1 MKKTIGI
8 ILFIMILT
16 TGVFYACSKT
26 EKAILDEAITSEIIE
41 KEVTTSLLT
50 TIKTTKTTTTSK
62 TTTGEITTSEITTS
76 DGITEITSD
85 STKDIVETHSAPPA
99 LSSPVIEVEIVPI
112 TTQIKV
118 IETSTATNPPET
130 QTIKVIEAV
139 GYRPI
144 DKLAIELQ
152 NHIYNLC
159 VENSIEFSIVMA
171 IIEKESGF
179 NPSASNGVCIGLMQ
193 LHSSYNA
200 GDLYDP
206 YHNTTLGIQL
216 IGRLV
221 SSYGLSQGLVY
232 YNCGEYSG
240 VCAPTSY
247 SNSIIAAAEKYK

>member
-1 MKKTIGI
+1 MKKKIGI
-8 ILFIMILT
+8 ILFIIILI
-16 TGVFYACSKT
+16 TGIFYACSKT
-26 EKAILDEAITSEIIE
+26 EKAIPNEVITSEITK
-41 KEVTTSLLT
+41 KEVTTSFLT
-50 TIKTTKTTTTSK
+50 TIKTNKTTTISET
-62 TTTGEITTSEITTS
+62 TTSETTTS
-76 DGITEITSD
+76 EVVTEITSD

-118 IETSTATNPPET
+118 IETAIITNPPET

-144 DKLAIELQ
+144 DKLTIELQ

-159 VENSIEFSIVMA
+159 VENGIEFSIVMA

-179 NPSASNGVCIGLMQ
+179 NSSASNGVCIGLMQ

>member
-8 ILFIMILT
+8 ILFIIILI

-26 EKAILDEAITSEIIE
+26 EKAILDEVITSETTE
-41 KEVTTSLLT
+41 KEVTTSFLT
-50 TIKTTKTTTTSK
+50 TVKTTKVTTTSE
-62 TTTGEITTSEITTS
+62 TTTSETV
-76 DGITEITSD
+76 TEITSN
-85 STKDIVETHSAPPA
+85 STKDIIETHNAPPA

-112 TTQIKV
+112 TTQSKV
-118 IETSTATNPPET
+118 IETTIVTNPPET
-130 QTIKVIEAV
+130 QTIKDIGAV

-144 DKLAIELQ
+144 DKLTIELQ

-159 VENSIEFSIVMA
+159 VENGVEFSIVMA

-179 NPSASNGVCIGLMQ
+179 NSSASNGVCIGLMQ

>member
-1 MKKTIGI
+1 MKKKIGI
-8 ILFIMILT
+8 ILFIIILI
-16 TGVFYACSKT
+16 TGIFYACSTMKKKT
-26 EKAILDEAITSEIIE
+26 NTSDEVVEVADETTTLTQI
-41 KEVTTSLLT
+41 VTTAGKNTTPKAT
-50 TIKTTKTTTTSK
+50 TITT
-62 TTTGEITTSEITTS
+62 ITTSVTTIETS
-76 DGITEITSD
+76 IDDVTETYIVTPAYSLQPIE
-85 STKDIVETHSAPPA
+85 TQIVETIPSE
-99 LSSPVIEVEIVPI
+99 SKKIEDVVAETRLETIN
-112 TTQIKV
+112 TTAQV
-118 IETSTATNPPET
+118 N
-130 QTIKVIEAV
+130 VAV

-144 DKLAIELQ
+144 DKLSVDLQ

-159 VENSIEFSIVMA
+159 VENGVEFSIVMA

-179 NPSASNGVCIGLMQ
+179 NSSASNGVCVGLMQ

-221 SSYGLSQGLVY
+221 TTYGLSQGLVY

-240 VCAPTSY
+240 VYAPTSY

>member
-8 ILFIMILT
+8 ILFIIILI

-26 EKAILDEAITSEIIE
+26 EKAIPDEVITSEITK
-41 KEVTTSLLT
+41 KEVTTSFLT
-50 TIKTTKTTTTSK
+50 TIKTNKTTTISET
-62 TTTGEITTSEITTS
+62 TTSEVV
-76 DGITEITSD
+76 TEITSD

-118 IETSTATNPPET
+118 IETTIITNPPET

-144 DKLAIELQ
+144 DKLTIELQ

-159 VENSIEFSIVMA
+159 VENGIEFSIVMA

-179 NPSASNGVCIGLMQ
+179 NSGASNGVCVGLMQ

>member
-8 ILFIMILT
+8 ILFIIILI

-26 EKAILDEAITSEIIE
+26 EKAILDEVITSDTTE
-41 KEVTTSLLT
+41 KEVTTSFL
-50 TIKTTKTTTTSK
+50 TTSK
-62 TTTGEITTSEITTS
+62 TTKITTTSETTTS
-76 DGITEITSD
+76 ETVTEITSN
-85 STKDIVETHSAPPA
+85 STKDIVETHNAPPA
-99 LSSPVIEVEIVPI
+99 LSSPVIEAEIVPI

-118 IETSTATNPPET
+118 IETIIVTNPPET
-130 QTIKVIEAV
+130 QTIKDIVAV

-144 DKLAIELQ
+144 DKLTIELQ

-159 VENSIEFSIVMA
+159 VENGVEFSIVMA

-179 NPSASNGVCIGLMQ
+179 NSSASNGVCIGLMQ

>member
-8 ILFIMILT
+8 ILFIIILI
-16 TGVFYACSKT
+16 TGIFYACSKT
-26 EKAILDEAITSEIIE
+26 EKAILDEVITSETTE
-41 KEVTTSLLT
+41 KEVTTSFLT
-50 TIKTTKTTTTSK
+50 TIETTKIATTSETTTSE
-62 TTTGEITTSEITTS
+62 TV
-76 DGITEITSD
+76 TEITNN
-85 STKDIVETHSAPPA
+85 STKDIIETHNAPPA
-99 LSSPVIEVEIVPI
+99 LSSSVIEVEIVPI
-112 TTQIKV
+112 TTQSEV
-118 IETSTATNPPET
+118 IETTIVINPLET
-130 QTIKVIEAV
+130 QTIKDIVAV

-144 DKLAIELQ
+144 DKLTIELQ

-159 VENSIEFSIVMA
+159 VENGVEFSIVMA

-179 NPSASNGVCIGLMQ
+179 NFSASNGVCRGLMQ

-221 SSYGLSQGLVY
+221 SNYGLSQGLVY

>member
-8 ILFIMILT
+8 ILFIIILI

-26 EKAILDEAITSEIIE
+26 EKAILDEVMTSETTE
-41 KEVTTSLLT
+41 KEVTTSFLT
-50 TIKTTKTTTTSK
+50 TIKTTKITTTSE
-62 TTTGEITTSEITTS
+62 TTTSETV
-76 DGITEITSD
+76 TEITSN
-85 STKDIVETHSAPPA
+85 STKDIIETHNAPPA

-112 TTQIKV
+112 TTQIEV
-118 IETSTATNPPET
+118 IETIIVTNPPET
-130 QTIKVIEAV
+130 QTIKDIVAV

-144 DKLAIELQ
+144 DKLTIELQ

-159 VENSIEFSIVMA
+159 VENGVEFSIVMA

-179 NPSASNGVCIGLMQ
+179 NSSASNGVCIGLMQ

-200 GDLYDP
+200 GDLYEP

>member
-1 MKKTIGI
+1 MKKKIGI
-8 ILFIMILT
+8 ILFIIILI
-16 TGVFYACSKT
+16 TGIFYACSKT
-26 EKAILDEAITSEIIE
+26 EKAIPNEAITSNTTE
-41 KEVTTSLLT
+41 KEVTTSFLT
-50 TIKTTKTTTTSK
+50 TVKTNKTTTTS
-62 TTTGEITTSEITTS
+62 EATTSETTTS
-76 DGITEITSD
+76 EVVTEITSD
-85 STKDIVETHSAPPA
+85 SVKDIVETYNTPPA

-112 TTQIKV
+112 TTQIKA
-118 IETSTATNPPET
+118 IETAIVTNPPET
-130 QTIKVIEAV
+130 QIIKAIEAV

-144 DKLAIELQ
+144 DKLTIELQ

-159 VENSIEFSIVMA
+159 VENGVEFSIVMA

-179 NPSASNGVCIGLMQ
+179 NSSASNGVCIGLMQ

>member
-8 ILFIMILT
+8 ILFIIILIM
-16 TGVFYACSKT
+16 GVFYACSKT
-26 EKAILDEAITSEIIE
+26 EKAIPNEATTSETTE
-41 KEVTTSLLT
+41 KEVVTSFLT
-50 TIKTTKTTTTSK
+50 TIKTNKTTTISET
-62 TTTGEITTSEITTS
+62 TTSETTTS
-76 DGITEITSD
+76 ETTTSEVVTEITSD

-112 TTQIKV
+112 TTQIKI

-144 DKLAIELQ
+144 DKLSVDLQ

-159 VENSIEFSIVMA
+159 VENGVEFSIVMA

-179 NPSASNGVCIGLMQ
+179 NSSASNGVCIGLMQ

-221 SSYGLSQGLVY
+221 TTYGLSQGLVY